1 MACQPESV
9 NAKNWAWAIL
19 MTLAV
24 FVVYGTALE
33 VMKRRGFDPVG
44 ALATMLS
51 PGATTLAEELP

>member
-1 MACQPESV
+1 M